1 MKKIPINIKNVTKA
15 SEEILNHLQEL
26 NETIP
31 LAEIMIAVC
40 EAVSELSRLTDLQI
54 SGLCQESAKR
64 SSENC

>member
-1 MKKIPINIKNVTKA
+1 MKKIPINIHHVTKA

-54 SGLCQESAKR
+54 SELCQESAKPN
-64 SSENC
+64 SEKC

>member
-15 SEEILNHLQEL
+15 SEEILNRLKEL

-54 SGLCQESAKR
+54 SELCQESAKR
-64 SSENC
+64 SSEKC